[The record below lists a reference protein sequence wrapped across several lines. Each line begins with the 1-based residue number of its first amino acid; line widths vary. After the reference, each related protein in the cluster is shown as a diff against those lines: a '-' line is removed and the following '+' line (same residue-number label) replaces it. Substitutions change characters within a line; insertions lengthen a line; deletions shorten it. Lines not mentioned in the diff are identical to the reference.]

1 MNKKGKKIAKK
12 IKNNVLKSK
21 TDTKIA
27 QMKNNL
33 NIENVISTKKLKIF
47 LGFIIFVL
55 ILLILRLFYLQIF
68 DGSHLS
74 SLASKQQVI
83 NEEISSKRGNIYDAT
98 GASLAISETVDTVSI
113 NPKKIKGKTDEDTI
127 KLKEKIAKGLSEI
140 FELDYDETLNKVNSN
155 SSTETII
162 KKVEETK
169 IDKLKAW
176 MKENKVTTGINID
189 EDTRRYYPNSTLAS
203 NVIGVCGTDNQG
215 LSGIE
220 FSYDSILKGISG
232 KKTTSTDAS
241 QSEIPNSQESFVP
254 AENGYNIALTID
266 VHIQSI
272 VERYLK
278 EAVEKNSCS
287 KGGNCIVMDPKT
299 GDILAMASVP
309 DYDLNSPMTPTY
321 FYADNWDN
329 LSKEEKNSRI
339 YEMWK
344 VRSVSETY

>member
-83 NEEISSKRGNIYDAT
+83 NEEISSKRGNIYDTT

-113 NPKKIKGKTDEDTI
+113 NPKKIKGKTDEDTK

-140 FELDYDETLNKVNSN
+140 FELDYNETLNKVNSN

-162 KKVEETK
+162 KK
-169 IDKLKAW
+169 
-176 MKENKVTTGINID
+176 N
-189 EDTRRYYPNSTLAS
+189 R
-203 NVIGVCGTDNQG
+203 
-215 LSGIE
+215 
-220 FSYDSILKGISG
+220 
-232 KKTTSTDAS
+232 
-241 QSEIPNSQESFVP
+241 
-254 AENGYNIALTID
+254 
-266 VHIQSI
+266 
-272 VERYLK
+272 
-278 EAVEKNSCS
+278 
-287 KGGNCIVMDPKT
+287 
-299 GDILAMASVP
+299 
-309 DYDLNSPMTPTY
+309 
-321 FYADNWDN
+321 
-329 LSKEEKNSRI
+329 
-339 YEMWK
+339 
-344 VRSVSETY
+344 